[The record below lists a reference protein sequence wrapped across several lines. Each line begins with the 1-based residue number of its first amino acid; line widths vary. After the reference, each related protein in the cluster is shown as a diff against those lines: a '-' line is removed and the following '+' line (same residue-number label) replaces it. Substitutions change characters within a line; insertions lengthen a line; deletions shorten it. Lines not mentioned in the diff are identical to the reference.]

1 MFPPSGTDRAGRAR
15 ACRPSR
21 AAPGQ
26 LRYQMMVMQNGKAV
40 SEFSGR
46 YELTLAGTLDGR
58 PWSLP
63 MPGGAK
69 PLQLK
74 QYARVE
80 GTLEYPDAGGGQ
92 DRWRSR

>member
-1 MFPPSGTDRAGRAR
+1 M
-15 ACRPSR
+15 
-21 AAPGQ
+21 
-26 LRYQMMVMQNGKAV
+26 LVMQNGKAK

-46 YELTLAGTLDGR
+46 YELTLAGTVDGQ
-58 PWSLP
+58 PWSLA

-80 GTLEYPDAGGGQ
+80 GTLEYPEQAVIKSLEVKVIDQSGDVRATQ
-92 DRWRSR
+92 TVQL